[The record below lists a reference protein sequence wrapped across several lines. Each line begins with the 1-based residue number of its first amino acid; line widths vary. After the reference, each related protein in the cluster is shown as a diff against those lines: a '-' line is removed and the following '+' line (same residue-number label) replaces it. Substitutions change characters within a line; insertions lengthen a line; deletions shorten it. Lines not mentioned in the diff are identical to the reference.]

1 MVGFKRDLKR
11 LDLSK
16 LLGDK
21 IVEPLG
27 SVGVVLRDLRDE
39 HIMLCEA
46 LLVGTVERRVEG

>member
-39 HIMLCEA
+39 HIMLSEA
-46 LLVGTVERRVEG
+46 LLVGTVERGVEG

>member
-1 MVGFKRDLKR
+1 MVGFKRDFER

-21 IVEPLG
+21 LVEPLG

-39 HIMLCEA
+39 HILLDEA
-46 LLVGTVERRVEG
+46 LLVSTVERAVEG

>member
-39 HIMLCEA
+39 HIMLVEA
-46 LLVGTVERRVEG
+46 LLVGTVERGVEG